1 MLVYSDLRMRLN
13 LSTLEMLVF
22 LTYNKAMWDFPPS
35 PTKDAPITKWTTVS
49 SDMAREDSQLLV
61 EDMKVFIIVRS
72 QLAPCVVCALTKLA
86 TWLMRTLMEYCTSLR
101 QL

>member
-22 LTYNKAMWDFPPS
+22 LTYNKAMWDF
-35 PTKDAPITKWTTVS
+35 
-49 SDMAREDSQLLV
+49 DMAREDSQLLV

-86 TWLMRTLMEYCTSLR
+86 TWLMRTLMEYCASPR